1 VIEYYQNGGRMGRKP
16 SYEIKLT
23 EEEKQELINIT
34 SKGKHSARVIKRA
47 QVILDKAAGL
57 EDEEISKRLHLTVR
71 GIKQIRRNF
80 YFERLES
87 LQDKPR
93 SGRPRIIDGDI
104 EAHIIAI
111 ACSKAPAGH
120 VKWTIRMLADR
131 LVELE
136 IVDSVSHVTILNT
149 LKKMNLSLG

>member
-1 VIEYYQNGGRMGRKP
+1 MGRKP
-16 SYEIKLT
+16 IYEIKLT
-23 EEEKQELINIT
+23 EEEKQALIDIT

-47 QVILDKAAGL
+47 QIILDKASGL
-57 EDEEISKRLHLTVR
+57 EDEEISKRLYLSVR
-71 GIKQIRRNF
+71 GIQQIKRNF
-80 YFERLES
+80 YFERLKS

-111 ACSKAPAGH
+111 ACSKPPKGH
-120 VKWTIRMLADR
+120 ASWTIRMLADR
-131 LVELE
+131 AVELE
-136 IVDSVSHVTILNT
+136 IMDSVSHMTIFNT